1 VSLSGLHY
9 LSLGVQTVEGY
20 LKNQY
25 RHVENA
31 FVHEIASR
39 YNYVPFSPPPPARTW
54 QTIADEQAEI
64 QGLNKCLVRAV
75 IAVESNNGKNMISPA
90 GALGHMQLMPETA
103 KAYGL
108 RTDSDRLDP
117 EQGIYAGAKHLKE
130 VTSRYGL
137 FKGLKVYNAGPN
149 RVDATQENRDYPFK
163 VLEEWKKCNA

>member
-1 VSLSGLHY
+1 
-9 LSLGVQTVEGY
+9 
-20 LKNQY
+20 
-25 RHVENA
+25 
-31 FVHEIASR
+31 
-39 YNYVPFSPPPPARTW
+39 
-54 QTIADEQAEI
+54 
-64 QGLNKCLVRAV
+64 
-75 IAVESNNGKNMISPA
+75 MISPA

-117 EQGIYAGAKHLKE
+117 EQGIYAGTKHLKE